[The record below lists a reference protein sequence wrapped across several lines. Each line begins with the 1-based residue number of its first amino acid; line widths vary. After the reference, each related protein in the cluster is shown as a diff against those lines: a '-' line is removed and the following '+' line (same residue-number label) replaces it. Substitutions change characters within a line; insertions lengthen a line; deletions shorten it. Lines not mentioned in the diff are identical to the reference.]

1 LAVELA
7 VQISAGAIIVVDGEV
22 PPVHGPASPVR
33 PALRELIRSLA
44 LSDGRLPVWSRWFEE
59 SAERKTLVGLDQLAK
74 DADAFAKFES
84 ELPRYTADW
93 FDDSIDLG
101 RWQYVPG
108 GYVLTSA
115 IYDHAAAEA
124 ARRNWPVVRL
134 DGTHLHPTIRP
145 DETARA
151 LIERAKRLVP

>member
-1 LAVELA
+1 VGHSSASVLAVELA

-74 DADAFAKFES
+74 DADAFAILKVNS
-84 ELPRYTADW
+84 LDTPLTG
-93 FDDSIDLG
+93 SMTPLILG
-101 RWQYVPG
+101 AGNTFLAVM
-108 GYVLTSA
+108 S
-115 IYDHAAAEA
+115 
-124 ARRNWPVVRL
+124 
-134 DGTHLHPTIRP
+134 
-145 DETARA
+145 
-151 LIERAKRLVP
+151 